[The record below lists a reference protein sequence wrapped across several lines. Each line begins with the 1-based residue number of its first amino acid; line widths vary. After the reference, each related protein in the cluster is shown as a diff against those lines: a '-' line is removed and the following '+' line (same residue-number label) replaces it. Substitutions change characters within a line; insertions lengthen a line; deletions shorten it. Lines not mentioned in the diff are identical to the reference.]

1 MLSYLKENF
10 FTLILWLKK
19 PSNGL
24 WLTPVLGAVFAVFLA
39 LFAALIK
46 NKSLPLDIIPDISA
60 ELLNDILSIMA
71 SSMLAVSTFSL
82 SIMVSAFSSASNGAT
97 PRATELVMGDN
108 TTRLAI
114 ASFISAFVYA
124 VIAKITLGMEYYNEA
139 GRFVLFIGTICV
151 LIYLITTLITWV
163 STLSQL
169 GLLNNTLDKIE
180 TASQQ
185 ALVNYWESPNMGAKS
200 LEKIHFSYAIYAH
213 KTGYLSHINMQNL
226 QDFAEKNDCQL
237 EIAIQPGK
245 LIYTGMPLAYA
256 NKSIDEIAQLQ
267 ESFIIENNR
276 SYAQDPKFGLLVLS
290 EVAQRAL
297 SKAVNDPGTAIK
309 VISVLLRLLLDSKVE
324 KQAVKYDRLAM
335 LNLNEQEFVLQPF
348 TPICRDGSSMLE
360 IHIKVQKTLAILYEM
375 SDSPAISEAAI
386 KQAKIDLDYALQ
398 GLVLESEKLL
408 IKSTHQTLF
417 HK

>member
-1 MLSYLKENF
+1 MLSYLKERF

-24 WLTPVLGAVFAVFLA
+24 WLTPILGALFAVFLA
-39 LFAALIK
+39 LFSALIE
-46 NKSLPLDIIPDISA
+46 NQALPIDIMPDISE

-114 ASFISAFVYA
+114 SSFISAFVYA
-124 VIAKITLGMEYYNEA
+124 VIAKITLGMGYYNEA
-139 GRFVLFIGTICV
+139 GRFVLFVGTICV

-163 STLSQL
+163 SALSQL
-169 GLLNNTLDKIE
+169 GLLNNTLEKIE

-185 ALVNYWESPNMGAKS
+185 ALINYWQYPNMGAKS
-200 LEKIHFSYAIYAH
+200 LDKIRFTYAIHAH

-226 QDFAEKNDCQL
+226 QDFADKNECEI

-245 LIYTGMPLAYA
+245 LVYTDMPLAYV
-256 NKSIDEIAQLQ
+256 NKSIEEMAQLQ
-267 ESFIIENNR
+267 ENFIIENNR
-276 SYAQDPKFGLLVLS
+276 SYAQDPKFGLIVLS

-297 SKAVNDPGTAIK
+297 SQAVNDPGTAIK
-309 VISVLLRLLLDSKVE
+309 VISVLLRLLLDSKAE
-324 KQAVKYDRLAM
+324 KQTVKYDRLAM
-335 LNLNEQEFVLQPF
+335 LNLNEQELVLQPF
-348 TPICRDGSSMLE
+348 TPICRDGSAMLE
-360 IHIKVQKTLAILYEM
+360 IHIKVQKALAVLRTQ
-375 SDSPAISEAAI
+375 SDNQAIREAAL
-386 KQAKIDLDYALQ
+386 KQAKIDLDYALN
-398 GLVLESEKLL
+398 GLSLENEKAQIQAL
-408 IKSTHQTLF
+408 HQDLF
-417 HK
+417 H

>member
-1 MLSYLKENF
+1 MLSYFKEKLF
-10 FTLILWLKK
+10 PLILWLKK

-24 WLTPVLGAVFAVFLA
+24 WLTPILGALFAVFLA
-39 LFAALIK
+39 LFSALIE
-46 NKSLPLDIIPDISA
+46 NQALPIDIMPDISE

-114 ASFISAFVYA
+114 SSFISAFVYA
-124 VIAKITLGMEYYNEA
+124 VIAKITLGMGYYNEA
-139 GRFVLFIGTICV
+139 GRFVLFVGTICV

-163 STLSQL
+163 SALSQL
-169 GLLNNTLDKIE
+169 GLLNNTLEKIE

-185 ALVNYWESPNMGAKS
+185 ALINYWQYPNMGAKS
-200 LEKIHFSYAIYAH
+200 LDKIRFTYAIHAH

-226 QDFAEKNDCQL
+226 QDFADKNECEI

-245 LIYTGMPLAYA
+245 LVYTDMPLAYV
-256 NKSIDEIAQLQ
+256 NKSIEEMAQLQ
-267 ESFIIENNR
+267 ENFIIENNR
-276 SYAQDPKFGLLVLS
+276 SYAQDPKFGLIVLS

-297 SKAVNDPGTAIK
+297 SQAVNDPGTAIK
-309 VISVLLRLLLDSKVE
+309 VISVLLRLLLDSKAE

-335 LNLNEQEFVLQPF
+335 LNLNEQELVLQPF
-348 TPICRDGSSMLE
+348 TPICRDGSAMLE
-360 IHIKVQKTLAILYEM
+360 IHIKVQKALAVLRTQ
-375 SDSPAISEAAI
+375 SDNQAIREAAF
-386 KQAKIDLDYALQ
+386 KQAKIDLDYALN
-398 GLVLESEKLL
+398 GLSLESEKTQIQAL
-408 IKSTHQTLF
+408 HQDLF
-417 HK
+417 H

>member
-1 MLSYLKENF
+1 MLSYLKEHF

-24 WLTPVLGAVFAVFLA
+24 WLTPILGALFAVFLA
-39 LFAALIK
+39 LFSALIE
-46 NKSLPLDIIPDISA
+46 NQALPIDIMPDISE

-114 ASFISAFVYA
+114 SSFISAFVYA
-124 VIAKITLGMEYYNEA
+124 VIAKITLGMGYYNEA
-139 GRFVLFIGTICV
+139 GRFVLFVGTICV

-163 STLSQL
+163 SALSQL
-169 GLLNNTLDKIE
+169 GLLNNTLEKIE

-185 ALVNYWESPNMGAKS
+185 ALNNYWQQPNMGAKS
-200 LEKIHFSYAIYAH
+200 VDKIRFTYAIHAH

-226 QDFAEKNDCQL
+226 QDFADKNECEI

-245 LIYTGMPLAYA
+245 LVHTNMPLAYV
-256 NKSIDEIAQLQ
+256 NKSIEEMAQLQ
-267 ESFIIENNR
+267 ENFIIENNR
-276 SYAQDPKFGLLVLS
+276 SYAQDPKFGLIVLS

-297 SKAVNDPGTAIK
+297 SQAVNDPGTAIK
-309 VISVLLRLLLDSKVE
+309 VISVLLRLLLDSKAE
-324 KQAVKYDRLAM
+324 KQTVKYDRLAM
-335 LNLNEQEFVLQPF
+335 LNLNEQELVLQPF
-348 TPICRDGSSMLE
+348 TPICRDGSAMLE
-360 IHIKVQKTLAILYEM
+360 IHIKVQKALAVLRTQ
-375 SDSPAISEAAI
+375 SDNQAIREAAF
-386 KQAKIDLDYALQ
+386 KQAKIDLDYALN
-398 GLVLESEKLL
+398 GLSLESEKTQIQAL
-408 IKSTHQTLF
+408 HQHLF
-417 HK
+417 Y

>member
-1 MLSYLKENF
+1 MLNYSKEKL

-24 WLTPVLGAVFAVFLA
+24 WLTPILGALFAVFLA
-39 LFAALIK
+39 LFSALIE
-46 NKSLPLDIIPDISA
+46 NQALPIDIMPDISE

-114 ASFISAFVYA
+114 SSFISAFVYA
-124 VIAKITLGMEYYNEA
+124 VIAKITLGMGYYNEA
-139 GRFVLFIGTICV
+139 GRFVLFVGTICV

-163 STLSQL
+163 SALSQL
-169 GLLNNTLDKIE
+169 GLLNNTLEKIE

-185 ALVNYWESPNMGAKS
+185 ALINYWQYPNMGAKS
-200 LEKIHFSYAIYAH
+200 LDKIRFTYTIHAH

-226 QDFAEKNDCQL
+226 QDFADKNECEI

-245 LIYTGMPLAYA
+245 LVYTGMPLAYV
-256 NKSIDEIAQLQ
+256 NKSIEEMAQLQ
-267 ESFIIENNR
+267 ENFIIENNR
-276 SYAQDPKFGLLVLS
+276 SYEQDPKFGLIVLS

-297 SKAVNDPGTAIK
+297 SQAVNDPGTAIK
-309 VISVLLRLLLDSKVE
+309 VISVLLRLLLDSKAE
-324 KQAVKYDRLAM
+324 KQEVKYDRLAM
-335 LNLNEQEFVLQPF
+335 LNLNEQELVLQPF
-348 TPICRDGSSMLE
+348 TPICRDGSAMLE
-360 IHIKVQKTLAILYEM
+360 IHIKVQKALAVLRTQ
-375 SDSPAISEAAI
+375 SDNQAIREAAL
-386 KQAKIDLDYALQ
+386 KQAKIDLDYALN
-398 GLVLESEKLL
+398 GLSLENEKAQLQAL
-408 IKSTHQTLF
+408 HQDLF
-417 HK
+417 H

>member
-1 MLSYLKENF
+1 MLSYLKEHF

-24 WLTPVLGAVFAVFLA
+24 WLTPILGALFAVFLA
-39 LFAALIK
+39 LFSAMIENQALPI
-46 NKSLPLDIIPDISA
+46 DIIPDIN
-60 ELLNDILSIMA
+60 ETLLNDILSIMA

-114 ASFISAFVYA
+114 SSFISAFVYA
-124 VIAKITLGMEYYNEA
+124 VIAKITLGMGYYNEA
-139 GRFVLFIGTICV
+139 GRFVLFVGTICV

-163 STLSQL
+163 SALSQL
-169 GLLNNTLDKIE
+169 GLLNNTLEKIE

-185 ALVNYWESPNMGAKS
+185 ALNNYWQQPNMGAKS
-200 LEKIHFSYAIYAH
+200 LDKIRFTYAIHAH

-226 QDFAEKNDCQL
+226 QDFADKNECEI

-245 LIYTGMPLAYA
+245 LVYTDMPLAYV
-256 NKSIDEIAQLQ
+256 NKSIEEMAQLQ
-267 ESFIIENNR
+267 ENFIIENNR
-276 SYAQDPKFGLLVLS
+276 SYAQDPKFGLIVLS

-297 SKAVNDPGTAIK
+297 SQAVNDPGTAIK
-309 VISVLLRLLLDSKVE
+309 VISVLLRLLLDSKAE

-335 LNLNEQEFVLQPF
+335 LNLNEQELVLQPF
-348 TPICRDGSSMLE
+348 TPICRDGSAMLE
-360 IHIKVQKTLAILYEM
+360 IHIKVQKALAVLRTQ
-375 SDSPAISEAAI
+375 SDNQAIREAAL
-386 KQAKIDLDYALQ
+386 KQAKIDLDYALN
-398 GLVLESEKLL
+398 GLSLENEKAQIQAL
-408 IKSTHQTLF
+408 HQHLF
-417 HK
+417 Y

>member
-1 MLSYLKENF
+1 MLSYLKEHF

-24 WLTPVLGAVFAVFLA
+24 WLTPILGALFAVFLA
-39 LFAALIK
+39 LFSAFIK
-46 NKSLPLDIIPDISA
+46 NKALPIDIIPDISE

-114 ASFISAFVYA
+114 SSFISAFVYA
-124 VIAKITLGMEYYNEA
+124 VIAKITLGMGYYNEA
-139 GRFVLFIGTICV
+139 GRFVLFVGTICV

-163 STLSQL
+163 SALSQL
-169 GLLNNTLDKIE
+169 GLLNNTLEKIE

-185 ALVNYWESPNMGAKS
+185 ALINYWQYPNMGAKS
-200 LEKIHFSYAIYAH
+200 LDKIRFTYAIHAH

-226 QDFAEKNDCQL
+226 QDFADKNECEI

-245 LIYTGMPLAYA
+245 LVYTDMPLAYV
-256 NKSIDEIAQLQ
+256 NKSIEEMAQLQ
-267 ESFIIENNR
+267 ENFIIENNR
-276 SYAQDPKFGLLVLS
+276 SYAQDPKFGLIVLS

-297 SKAVNDPGTAIK
+297 SQAVNDPGTAIK
-309 VISVLLRLLLDSKVE
+309 VISVLLRLLLDSKTE

-335 LNLNEQEFVLQPF
+335 LNLNEQELVLQPF
-348 TPICRDGSSMLE
+348 TPICRDGSAMLE
-360 IHIKVQKTLAILYEM
+360 IHIKVQKALAVLLTQ
-375 SDSPAISEAAI
+375 SDNQTIREAAL
-386 KQAKIDLDYALQ
+386 KQAKIDLDYALN
-398 GLVLESEKLL
+398 GLSLENEKAQIQAL
-408 IKSTHQTLF
+408 HQHLF
-417 HK
+417 Y

>member
-1 MLSYLKENF
+1 MLSYLKEHF

-24 WLTPVLGAVFAVFLA
+24 WLTPILGALFAVFLA
-39 LFAALIK
+39 LFSALIE
-46 NKSLPLDIIPDISA
+46 NQALPIDIMPDISE

-114 ASFISAFVYA
+114 SSFISAFVYA
-124 VIAKITLGMEYYNEA
+124 VIAKITLGMGYYNEA
-139 GRFVLFIGTICV
+139 GRFVLFVGTICV

-163 STLSQL
+163 SALSQL
-169 GLLNNTLDKIE
+169 GLLNNTLEKIE

-185 ALVNYWESPNMGAKS
+185 ALNNYWQQPNMGAKS
-200 LEKIHFSYAIYAH
+200 LDKIRFTYAIHAH

-226 QDFAEKNDCQL
+226 QDFADKNECEI

-245 LIYTGMPLAYA
+245 LVYTGMPLAYV
-256 NKSIDEIAQLQ
+256 NKSIEEMAQLQ
-267 ESFIIENNR
+267 ENFIIENNR
-276 SYAQDPKFGLLVLS
+276 SYEQDPKFGLIVLS

-297 SKAVNDPGTAIK
+297 SQAVNDPGTAIK
-309 VISVLLRLLLDSKVE
+309 VISVLLRLLLDSKAE
-324 KQAVKYDRLAM
+324 KQEVKYDRLAM
-335 LNLNEQEFVLQPF
+335 LNLNEQELVLQPF
-348 TPICRDGSSMLE
+348 TPICRDGSAMLE
-360 IHIKVQKTLAILYEM
+360 IHTKVQKALAVLRTQ
-375 SDSPAISEAAI
+375 SDNQTIREAAF
-386 KQAKIDLDYALQ
+386 KQAKIDLDYALN
-398 GLVLESEKLL
+398 GLSLESEKTQIQAL
-408 IKSTHQTLF
+408 HQHLF
-417 HK
+417 Y

>member
-1 MLSYLKENF
+1 MLSYFKEKL

-24 WLTPVLGAVFAVFLA
+24 WLTPILGALFAVFLA
-39 LFAALIK
+39 LFSAFIK
-46 NKSLPLDIIPDISA
+46 NKALPIDIIPDIN
-60 ELLNDILSIMA
+60 ETLLNDILSIMA

-114 ASFISAFVYA
+114 SSFISAFVYA
-124 VIAKITLGMEYYNEA
+124 VIAKITLGMGYYNEA
-139 GRFVLFIGTICV
+139 GRFVLFVGTICV

-163 STLSQL
+163 SALSQL
-169 GLLNNTLDKIE
+169 GLLNNTLEKIE

-185 ALVNYWESPNMGAKS
+185 ALNNYWQQPNMGAKS
-200 LEKIHFSYAIYAH
+200 LDKIRFDYAILAH

-226 QDFAEKNDCQL
+226 QDFADKNGCEI

-245 LIYTGMPLAYA
+245 LVYTDMPLAYV
-256 NKSIDEIAQLQ
+256 NKSIEEMALLQ
-267 ESFIIENNR
+267 DNFIIENNR
-276 SYAQDPKFGLLVLS
+276 SYAQDPKFGLIVLS

-297 SKAVNDPGTAIK
+297 SQAVNDPGTAIK
-309 VISVLLRLLLDSKVE
+309 VISVLLRLLLDSKAE

-335 LNLNEQEFVLQPF
+335 LNLNEQELVLQPF
-348 TPICRDGSSMLE
+348 TPICRDGSALLE
-360 IHIKVQKTLAILYEM
+360 IHIKVQKALAVLRTQ
-375 SDSPAISEAAI
+375 SDNQAIREAAL
-386 KQAKIDLDYALQ
+386 KQAKIDLDYALN
-398 GLVLESEKLL
+398 GLSLENEKAQIQAL
-408 IKSTHQTLF
+408 HQHLF
-417 HK
+417 Y

>member
-1 MLSYLKENF
+1 MLSYFKEKLF
-10 FTLILWLKK
+10 PLILWLKK

-24 WLTPVLGAVFAVFLA
+24 WLTPILGALFAVFLA
-39 LFAALIK
+39 LFSALIE
-46 NKSLPLDIIPDISA
+46 NQALPIDIMPDISE

-114 ASFISAFVYA
+114 SSFISAFVYA
-124 VIAKITLGMEYYNEA
+124 VIAKITLGMGYYNEA
-139 GRFVLFIGTICV
+139 GRFVLFVGTICV

-163 STLSQL
+163 SALSQL
-169 GLLNNTLDKIE
+169 GLLNNTLEKIE

-185 ALVNYWESPNMGAKS
+185 ALINYWQYPNMGAKS
-200 LEKIHFSYAIYAH
+200 LDKIRFTYTIHAH

-226 QDFAEKNDCQL
+226 QDFADKNGCEI

-245 LIYTGMPLAYA
+245 LVYTDMPLAYV
-256 NKSIDEIAQLQ
+256 NKSIEEMAQLQ
-267 ESFIIENNR
+267 DNFIIENNR
-276 SYAQDPKFGLLVLS
+276 SYAQDPKFGLIVLS

-297 SKAVNDPGTAIK
+297 SQAVNDPGTAIK
-309 VISVLLRLLLDSKVE
+309 VISVLLRLLLDSKAE

-335 LNLNEQEFVLQPF
+335 LNLNEQELVLQPF
-348 TPICRDGSSMLE
+348 TPICRDGSAMLE
-360 IHIKVQKTLAILYEM
+360 IHIKVQKALAVLRTQ
-375 SDSPAISEAAI
+375 SDNQAIREAAL
-386 KQAKIDLDYALQ
+386 KQAKIDLDYALN
-398 GLVLESEKLL
+398 GLSLENEKAQIQAL
-408 IKSTHQTLF
+408 HQHLF
-417 HK
+417 Y